1 MRLYGI
7 SMIRNEADIIR
18 INVLYHLSVG
28 FDRIFIL
35 DDGSTDGTEKI
46 LKKLARD
53 PRVRWT
59 SGTNSNFQQ
68 GEVFTELAREAHR
81 EGADWVVPVDAD
93 DFWHAR
99 RGSFKGVLSATSAVA
114 LSVKTID
121 FIQRR
126 EQQKSV
132 PEALLHMTRRVE
144 EPVRRGEAPA
154 LLKEGKTSYV
164 EMARVPRWIF
174 RPSADISLVR
184 GAHSVEGIEGPREET
199 NEIFCMHAPL
209 RSRAILEAKAIS
221 ASRRGRKKSGTGL
234 GPGWLYS
241 RWWEMQGESGLEEE
255 WAANSYQNDCLDIYG
270 EPHPVIFDPTFR
282 DSVAPFVRA
291 SSRNRLLRKLLFR

>member
-7 SMIRNEADIIR
+7 SMVRNEADIIR
-18 INVLYHLSVG
+18 INVLYHLSVS
-28 FDRIFIL
+28 FDRIFIF
-35 DDGSTDGTEKI
+35 DDGSTDGTKRI
-46 LKKLARD
+46 LKKLSRD

-59 SGTNSNFQQ
+59 SGTNSNFRQ
-68 GEVFTELAREAHR
+68 GEVFTGLAREAHR

-99 RGSFKGVLSATSAVA
+99 PGSFKAVLSATGAVA

-126 EQQKSV
+126 EQRKSV

-144 EPVRRGEAPA
+144 EPVGRGEAPK

-184 GAHSVEGIEGPREET
+184 GAHSVEGIEGPREKT
-199 NEIFCMHAPL
+199 DEIFCMHAPL
-209 RSRAILEAKAIS
+209 RSQAILEAKAIS
-221 ASRRGRKKSGTGL
+221 ASRRGRKKPGAGL

-241 RWWEMQGESGLEEE
+241 RWQEMQEESGLEEE
-255 WAANSYQNDCLDIYG
+255 WAANSYQNDSLNIHG
-270 EPHPVIFDPTFR
+270 EPHPVVFDPTFR
-282 DSVAPFVRA
+282 DSVAPFVRP
-291 SSRNRLLRKLLFR
+291 SYQDRLFRKLLSR